1 MTRQPHIPPADWS
14 PRARRDG
21 LQRNNGI
28 ADDVVAQLLGLRGIS
43 QNDADRFFA
52 PSLDDLHDPSR
63 MRDMDRTVDRLI
75 RAQRKGERI
84 MAYGDYDVDG
94 ATSVSLILDFLQ
106 NNGFDV
112 IPYIPDR
119 YNEGYG
125 LSSQGIAA
133 ASQSGCAIIITLDCG
148 IRATERVAE
157 ANAAGIDVIIC
168 DHHLP
173 GEDMPDAHAIL
184 NPKHPECE
192 YPFKELSGC
201 GVAFKLTQALT
212 ERIGLSPMSAYD
224 GLDLVALSIASD
236 LVEVTG
242 ENRVLLYHGLRAISK
257 NSRPG
262 IRALLQVV
270 HCSPDYLTVRDI
282 ISRVSPRINAAG
294 RMSRATEAVALLTEK
309 EDAKANE
316 LALNLDRLNQVRRS
330 YDAQV
335 TQDAINQLAEREE
348 FEHINIVWGENW
360 HRGVIGIV
368 ATRLIEHRYRPSI
381 VISDD
386 DGVLVGSA
394 RSTPGLDIHDL
405 IKACSVHLEQFG
417 GHSMAAG
424 ITVKAGQ
431 ADAFARAL
439 DAAVG
444 ERLAAISKREPRYFD
459 LEIPIS
465 NCSPELLGKLRKFE
479 PYGPG
484 APAPVFLSRDVRL
497 SLPPKKVGKDGR
509 HLRVTFTSADS
520 SQALSA
526 VGFGLGH
533 RFEAL
538 SSAQHLDVVFKV
550 ETECYRG
557 MLQPRITLLDFW
569 TKRH

>member
-14 PRARRDG
+14 PRRANAL
-21 LQRNNGI
+21 LQQENHTSG
-28 ADDVVAQLLGLRGIS
+28 DVVAQLLELRGIA
-43 QNDADRFFA
+43 QEQCPAFFA
-52 PSLDDLHDPSR
+52 PSLDDLHDPYV
-63 MRDMDRTVDRLI
+63 MRDMDRAVDRLM
-75 RAQRKGERI
+75 RAQREGERI

-94 ATSVSLILDFLQ
+94 ATSVSLILDFLR

-112 IPYIPDR
+112 VPYIPDR
-119 YNEGYG
+119 YSEGYG
-125 LSSQGIAA
+125 LSTLGIRTAA
-133 ASQSGCAIIITLDCG
+133 EAGCGVIITLDCG

-157 ANAAGIDVIIC
+157 ANTRGIDVIIC

-173 GEDMPDAHAIL
+173 GEEMPAAHAIL
-184 NPKHPECE
+184 NPKQPDCP

-212 ERIGLSPMSAYD
+212 DRIGLSPWSAYD

-242 ENRVLLYHGLRAISK
+242 ENRVLLHHGLQTIKR

-270 HCSPDYLTVRDI
+270 HCSPDFLTVRDI
-282 ISRVSPRINAAG
+282 ISRISPRINAAG
-294 RMSRATEAVALLTEK
+294 RMARATEAVDLLTEK
-309 EDAKANE
+309 NDRRASE

-330 YDAQV
+330 FDEGV
-335 TQDAINQLAEREE
+335 TRDAIEQLAERDQ
-348 FEHINIVWGENW
+348 FKHINIVWGERW

-405 IKACSVHLEQFG
+405 IKECSQHLEQFG
-417 GHSMAAG
+417 GHAMAAG
-424 ITVKAGQ
+424 ITVKQGQ
-431 ADAFARAL
+431 AEAFAEAL

-444 ERLAAISKREPRYFD
+444 EQLATISKREPRYFD
-459 LEIPIS
+459 LEIDLGQ
-465 NCSPELLGKLRKFE
+465 CGPELLVELRKFE

-484 APAPVFLSRDVRL
+484 APAPVFLVRDVAL
-497 SLPPKKVGKDGR
+497 AMPPKQVGKDGR
-509 HLRVTFTSADS
+509 HVRIAISMPHPASPLF
-520 SQALSA
+520 A

-533 RFEAL
+533 RLQAL
-538 SSAQHLDVVFKV
+538 EQAGKLDVVFKV

-557 MLQPRITLLDFW
+557 VLQPRITLLDFW
-569 TKRH
+569 TERH